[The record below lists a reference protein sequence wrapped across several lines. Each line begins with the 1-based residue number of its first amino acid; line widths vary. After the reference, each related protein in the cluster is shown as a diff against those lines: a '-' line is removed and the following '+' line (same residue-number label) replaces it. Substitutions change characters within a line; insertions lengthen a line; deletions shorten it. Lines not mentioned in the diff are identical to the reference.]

1 MAQSAA
7 IQDASYTRYLCR
19 YSGLFNNLLELL
31 LETVSGV
38 SERAGKRM
46 SDNGPYPGDS
56 LLRLQRVETNI
67 LKAVDAVCR
76 ENGLVYFLDSGTCL
90 GAVRHGGFIPWDD
103 DADIGMP
110 YDDYQKFLEI
120 APAALPE
127 GYSLHTCMNS
137 EGFSA
142 LWSKVYKDG
151 TRFIDANS
159 KEASS
164 NQGIFVDIFPF
175 FPMESDARAR
185 SKQVRSC
192 ANWQYMSYLHAFS
205 NPKIPTGTPL
215 KTLVVLGCRIMHY
228 TVARAFAPAKCQRRL
243 FQKARAE
250 KPGTLWFDPC
260 YATGGPFEK
269 DWIFPTQTIDFDGV
283 ALQAP
288 RDTDRFLTALYGS
301 YMELPPESER
311 YTHLPEVLDFGDGVN
326 VMA

>member
-1 MAQSAA
+1 MADLAKAA
-7 IQDASYTRYLCR
+7 GDGM
-19 YSGLFNNLLELL
+19 SG
-31 LETVSGV
+31 
-38 SERAGKRM
+38 
-46 SDNGPYPGDS
+46 NGPYPGDS
-56 LLRLQRVETNI
+56 LQRLQRIEIGI
-67 LKAVDAVCR
+67 LKAIDAVCR
-76 ENGLVYFLDSGTCL
+76 ENGLVYFLDGGTCL

-110 YDDYQKFLEI
+110 YADYQKFLQI
-120 APAALPE
+120 APKALPE
-127 GYSLHTCMNS
+127 GYSLHTCTNS

-164 NQGIFVDIFPF
+164 NQGIFVDVFPF
-175 FPMESDARAR
+175 FPMESDEKARA
-185 SKQVRSC
+185 KQIRSC

-205 NPKIPTGTPL
+205 RPKIPNGTPL
-215 KTLVVLGCRIMHY
+215 KPLAELGCKVMHY
-228 TVARAFAPAKCQRRL
+228 TVARAFDSAECQRRL
-243 FQKARAE
+243 FLEARAK
-250 KPGTLWFDPC
+250 KPGELWFDPC
-260 YATGGPFEK
+260 YATWGPFRK
-269 DWIFPTQTIDFDGV
+269 DWIFPTQPVDFDGV
-283 ALQAP
+283 TLQAP